1 MPDEPKKEEQG
12 RLRTFLIAL
21 GASVLVLGGA
31 YVLSQREPPPE
42 SGISSRSSATI
53 VVAVRDL
60 ARLETTEL
68 HLEKVIDLTDT
79 QSRFFGLVEAT
90 DAILLV
96 AAGDV
101 TVGVDLGKV
110 QDDDVTFDPKTHKA
124 TIRLPQPEIFSTRLD
139 ESKTYVYART
149 TSLVAR
155 RNERLEEAARK
166 EAVAAMEKAAHEGDT
181 IDRSKRQA
189 EKELKSLG
197 VALGVTDLTVSWK

>member
-1 MPDEPKKEEQG
+1 MQDDTPNEERR
-12 RLRTFLIAL
+12 RLRTSLIAL
-21 GASVLVLGGA
+21 AAAVTLVVGA
-31 YVLSQREPPPE
+31 YVLSTRTPPPDP
-42 SGISSRSSATI
+42 GLRPTSS
-53 VVAVRDL
+53 VVIAVRDL

-68 HLEKVIDLTDT
+68 HIEKVIDLTDT
-79 QSRFFGLVEAT
+79 QSRFFGLIEGT

-110 QDDDVTFDPKTHKA
+110 SDQDVTLDPKTHKA
-124 TIRLPQPEIFSTRLD
+124 TLRLPEPEIFSTRLD

-155 RNERLEEAARK
+155 RNEHLEENARREAAQ
-166 EAVAAMEKAAHEGDT
+166 AMEKAAREGDT
-181 IDRSKRQA
+181 MERAKRQA

-197 VALGVTDLTVSWK
+197 VALGTDIAVVWR